1 MSVNPLNLLFKPNS
15 LAIIGASREAGSVSA
30 TLMGNLMSG
39 KFLGPVLPVSGTQ
52 EAIFGVLSYA
62 DVKSLPLT
70 PDLAIICS
78 PVHEAPE
85 RLAELADNGT
95 RAALIMDP
103 DYDLLEASE
112 RTKIDEQIRAVVR
125 DKRIRVLGPGSLGM
139 IVPAS
144 GINASLSKV
153 GAREGRIAF
162 VTQSDS
168 LFESVLDWAKNNNIG
183 FSHCISLG
191 RQLDVDFSSV
201 LDYLGEDPATRSI
214 LLYVESIQD
223 ARRFMSAARAS
234 ARSKPILVIRPRRLP
249 CELRDAAAD
258 LTEDDLDLI
267 YDAAFRRAG
276 MVRVDDIDLLFEGAR
291 TLANYRPL
299 RGNDLA
305 IMTNGQSMGLLGAD
319 ALIAGGGVL
328 APINEDLQL
337 KLEEILGPER
347 CSDNPVS
354 LPYNAAPDVYARVLS
369 VLTKARGVGCVL
381 ILHVP
386 LPGASSLDIARAV
399 TQVAKTSRCLVL
411 ANWLGE
417 ETVRDTKEIF
427 DEASVP
433 VFDRPGKA
441 IMTYLHMLR
450 YKRIQQIL
458 MQTPDS
464 LPADFFPDTARA
476 AQVIAAAL
484 EDGRTKLSEEE
495 SRQVLAAYGLPVVE
509 TRICKSAMQAVEA
522 AAELGYP
529 VALKIRSPQIA
540 HPSDIGG
547 IALDLT
553 TPDLLFEAAANM
565 SARVHARMPN
575 AYIDGFVVQKMGRR
589 PGAHELFI
597 SVVTDKTFGPVL
609 RFGHGGVASSVIND
623 QAAALPPLNMGLARE
638 LISRTRISRLLEGSR
653 RQAPADMDDIC
664 LALIQVSQM
673 VIDLPQIVTVEMNPV
688 FADDKGV
695 LALGARIWV
704 RECSC
709 CGPERL
715 AIRPYPRELEEA
727 VRLKDGS
734 RLLLRPIRPEDAAAH
749 LQFIEKLDE
758 EDLRLRFFG
767 LVQNFVLDDMTRFTQ
782 IDYDREMAFIATRQ
796 TGGEAETLGVVRT
809 STKPD
814 NSSAEFA
821 IIIRTDM
828 KGTGLGSL
836 LFEKMIRYCKSRGTR
851 YLDGQTMP
859 RNKGM
864 IGLAR
869 RFGLSVAHNYE
880 EELVEMRLSLWEW
893 EPAGQE
899 LS

>member
-1 MSVNPLNLLFKPNS
+1 MSVNHLNLLFKPNS

-52 EAIFGVLSYA
+52 EAILGILSYP

-78 PVHEAPE
+78 PVHEAPA
-85 RLAELADNGT
+85 RLAELAENGT
-95 RAALIMDP
+95 HAAVIMDP
-103 DYDLLEASE
+103 NYTLLDAAE
-112 RTKIDEQIRAVVR
+112 RTRIDEDIRAVIR
-125 DKRIRVLGPGSLGM
+125 EKKIRVLGPGSLGM

-144 GINASLSKV
+144 GINASLSNV
-153 GAREGRIAF
+153 GAKEGRIAF

-191 RQLDVDFSSV
+191 QQLDVDFSSV
-201 LDYLGEDPATRSI
+201 LDYLGEDPSTRSI
-214 LLYVESIQD
+214 LLYMETVQD

-234 ARSKPILVIRPRRLP
+234 ARSKPILVIRPKRLP

-291 TLANYRPL
+291 TLASYKPL
-299 RGNDLA
+299 RGNNLA
-305 IMTNGQSMGLLGAD
+305 IMTNGQSMGLLIAD
-319 ALIAGGGVL
+319 VLIDGGGML
-328 APINEDLQL
+328 APVTEDMQL

-354 LPYNAAPDVYARVLS
+354 LPYNATPDMYARVLS
-369 VLTKARGVGCVL
+369 VLAKAKGVGCVL

-386 LPGASSLDIARAV
+386 FPGASSVEIAQAV
-399 TQVAKTSRCLVL
+399 VQVAKGSRCLVL

-417 ETVRDTKEIF
+417 ETVTNTREIF
-427 DEASVP
+427 DGAGIP
-433 VFDRPGKA
+433 VFGRPGPA
-441 IMTYLHMLR
+441 VMAYLHMLG
-450 YKRIQQIL
+450 YKRIQQML

-476 AQVIAAAL
+476 AEIIAAAL
-484 EDGRTKLSEEE
+484 NDGRTRLSEEE
-495 SRQVLAAYGLPVVE
+495 ARQVLAAYGVPVVE
-509 TRICKSAMQAVEA
+509 TRVCKSAMQAVEA
-522 AAELGYP
+522 AAEIGYP
-529 VALKIRSPQIA
+529 VALKIRSQQIT

-565 SARVHARMPN
+565 AARVHTQMPN

-597 SVVTDKTFGPVL
+597 SVATDKTFGPVL

-623 QAAALPPLNMGLARE
+623 QAVALPPLNMVLARE

-653 RQAPADMDDIC
+653 RQTPADMDDIC
-664 LALIQVSQM
+664 LALIQISQL
-673 VIDLPQIVTVEMNPV
+673 ITDLPQIIALEMNPV

-704 RECSC
+704 QETTSR
-709 CGPERL
+709 GPERL
-715 AIRPYPRELEEA
+715 AIRPYPRELEEN
-727 VRLKDGS
+727 VQLKDGS
-734 RLLLRPIRPEDAAAH
+734 AVLLRPIRPEDAAAH
-749 LQFIEKLDE
+749 LQFIESLDE

-767 LVQNFVLDDMTRFTQ
+767 LVQNFVLEDMTRFTQ

-796 TGGEAETLGVVRT
+796 GADGPETLGVVRT

-814 NSSAEFA
+814 NFSAEFA
-821 IIIRTDM
+821 VIVRSDM
-828 KGTGLGSL
+828 KGTGLGSM

-864 IGLAR
+864 IGLAK
-869 RFGLSVAHNYE
+869 RFGLSVNHNYE
-880 EELVEMRLSLWEW
+880 EELVEMRLPLWEW
-893 EPAGQE
+893 EPVR
-899 LS
+899 SI